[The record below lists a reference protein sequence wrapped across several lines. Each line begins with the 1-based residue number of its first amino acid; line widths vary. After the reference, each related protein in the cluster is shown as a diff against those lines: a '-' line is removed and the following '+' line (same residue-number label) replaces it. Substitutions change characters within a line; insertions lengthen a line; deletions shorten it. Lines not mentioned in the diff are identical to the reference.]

1 MATPPAAAARPPPH
15 RPPPHHHITTPPHR
29 PPRHR
34 LTATPPL
41 AQIREFEKIIKQNA
55 RTILG
60 DPFIKLYIE
69 DLLKN
74 IRTQVR
80 PAAHPGDR
88 AAHCSP
94 KPVHP
99 ACQHTHLMHA
109 ACPSTCPQVLI
120 KVITNPNPTPT
131 PNPHP
136 LLQALERLRA
146 PPTHA
151 ATHAH
156 TCALLI

>member
-1 MATPPAAAARPPPH
+1 MTNLVAAYMHNEVTPSPAAPFRATPPAATPPTATPPAAAARPPPH

-80 PAAHPGDR
+80 PTPLESHAAAPSPCTRPSHLTHPM
-88 AAHCSP
+88 
-94 KPVHP
+94 HP
-99 ACQHTHLMHA
+99 ACQPMHPA
-109 ACPSTCPQVLI
+109 PRL
-120 KVITNPNPTPT
+120 
-131 PNPHP
+131 P
-136 LLQALERLRA
+136 LDA
-146 PPTHA
+146 PPG
-151 ATHAH
+151 ATQGHH
-156 TCALLI
+156 